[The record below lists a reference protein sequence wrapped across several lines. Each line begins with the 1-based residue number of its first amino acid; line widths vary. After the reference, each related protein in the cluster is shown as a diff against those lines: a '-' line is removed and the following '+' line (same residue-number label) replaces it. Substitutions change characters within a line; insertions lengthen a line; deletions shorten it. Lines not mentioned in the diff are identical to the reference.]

1 MRIRRLMSRF
11 LLIGCILGVAV
22 PNSFGQGG
30 GERPARGGGGPGGT
44 GGGGGPGGRGG
55 FGGGMMGGGMMG
67 GGGMASLLTI
77 KEVREELKMDEDQNK
92 DYETYSKEAM
102 EEMRSSMAAMFGG
115 GAGGPGG
122 PGGAGGPGGGGRG
135 GRGGAGGG
143 GPGGGGPGG
152 AAGGMDFTKI
162 REAGAAMQ
170 EKSEAKLA
178 DILNPEQMDRLV
190 GLYIQR
196 DGVRTL
202 NSKTVAT
209 RLEVTADQKAKLK
222 EQETSAMEEMRA
234 ARTPGSGQE
243 VFEKLRTESEKK
255 SMDIL
260 TQVQK
265 DKMESFKGAKFEFPA
280 RPAGGRGPAPQ

>member
-22 PNSFGQGG
+22 PCSFGQGG
-30 GERPARGGGGPGGT
+30 GERPARGGGGPGGP
-44 GGGGGPGGRGG
+44 GGGGGPGGR
-55 FGGGMMGGGMMG
+55 GGMMGGGMMG

-102 EEMRSSMAAMFGG
+102 EEMRSSMSAMFG
-115 GAGGPGG
+115 
-122 PGGAGGPGGGGRG
+122 GGAGGPGGGGRG
-135 GRGGAGGG
+135 GRGGAGGAG
-143 GPGGGGPGG
+143 GAGGGGPGGG

-202 NSKTVAT
+202 NSKIIAT

-222 EQETSAMEEMRA
+222 EQETNAMEEMRA

-243 VFEKLRTESEKK
+243 VFEKIRTESEKK

-260 TQVQK
+260 TQAQK
-265 DKMESFKGAKFEFPA
+265 DKMELFKGAKFEFPA

>member
-30 GERPARGGGGPGGT
+30 GERPARGGGGPGGP
-44 GGGGGPGGRGG
+44 GGPGGRSS
-55 FGGGMMGGGMMG
+55 FGGGMMG
-67 GGGMASLLTI
+67 GGGMASLLTL

-92 DYETYSKEAM
+92 ECETYSKEVM

-122 PGGAGGPGGGGRG
+122 GGRG
-135 GRGGAGGG
+135 GRGGG
-143 GPGGGGPGG
+143 GPGGPGGG

-202 NSKTVAT
+202 NSKIIAT

-222 EQETSAMEEMRA
+222 EQETNAMEEMRA

-243 VFEKLRTESEKK
+243 VFEKIRTESEKK

-260 TQVQK
+260 TQAQK
-265 DKMESFKGAKFEFPA
+265 DKMELFKGAKFEFPA